1 MTRAIKI
8 EGITAMDDTSAN
20 ILRVISL
27 HLGERSEARVPYMLI
42 AKSLNIS
49 RATVSS
55 AVKRMIQRGT
65 LRVNDGKL
73 SICNSILLD

>member
-8 EGITAMDDTSAN
+8 EGITAIDETSAN

-27 HLGERSEARVPYMLI
+27 HLGERSEGRVPYMLI

-55 AVKRMIQRGT
+55 AVNRMVTRGT
-65 LRVNDGKL
+65 LRIHEGKI
-73 SICNSILLD
+73 SICNSIVLD